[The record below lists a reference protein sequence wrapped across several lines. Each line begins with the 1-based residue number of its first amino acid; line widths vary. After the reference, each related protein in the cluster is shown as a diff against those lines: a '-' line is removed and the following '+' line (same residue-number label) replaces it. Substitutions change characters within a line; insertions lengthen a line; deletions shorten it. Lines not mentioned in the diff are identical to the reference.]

1 MVATQFLLF
10 YLTTINVAAFFLFG
24 IDKWKAKRSQW
35 RIAEAMLLGLAV
47 MGGSLGAWSGMKIWH
62 HKTRHKKFK
71 YGIPFI
77 LLIQVAIVLT
87 MVH

>member
-10 YLTTINVAAFFLFG
+10 YLTTINVATFFLFG

-35 RIAEAMLLGLAV
+35 RIAEATLLGLAV

-77 LLIQVAIVLT
+77 LLIQIVIVLT

>member
-10 YLTTINVAAFFLFG
+10 YLTTINVATFFLFG

-35 RIAEAMLLGLAV
+35 RIAEATLLGLAV
-47 MGGSLGAWSGMKIWH
+47 MGGSLGAWSGMRIWH

-77 LLIQVAIVLT
+77 LLIQIAIVLT

>member
-10 YLTTINVAAFFLFG
+10 YLTTINVATFFLFG

-77 LLIQVAIVLT
+77 LLIQIAIVLT

>member
-10 YLTTINVAAFFLFG
+10 YLTTINVATFFLFG

-35 RIAEAMLLGLAV
+35 RIAEATLLGLAV

-77 LLIQVAIVLT
+77 LLIQIAIVLT

>member
-10 YLTTINVAAFFLFG
+10 YLTTINVATFFLFG

-77 LLIQVAIVLT
+77 LLYRLQ
-87 MVH
+87 

>member
-10 YLTTINVAAFFLFG
+10 YLTTINVATFFLFG

-77 LLIQVAIVLT
+77 LLIQIAIALT

>member
-10 YLTTINVAAFFLFG
+10 YLTTINVATFFLFG

-35 RIAEAMLLGLAV
+35 RIAEATLLGLAV
-47 MGGSLGAWSGMKIWH
+47 MCGSLGAWSGMRIWH

-77 LLIQVAIVLT
+77 LLIQIAIVLT

>member
-10 YLTTINVAAFFLFG
+10 YLTTINVATFFLFG
-24 IDKWKAKRSQW
+24 IDKWKAIRSQW
-35 RIAEAMLLGLAV
+35 RIAEATLLGLAV
-47 MGGSLGAWSGMKIWH
+47 MGGSLGAWSGMRIWH

-77 LLIQVAIVLT
+77 LLIQIAIVLT

>member
-10 YLTTINVAAFFLFG
+10 YLTTINVATFFLFG

-62 HKTRHKKFK
+62 HKSRHKKFK

-77 LLIQVAIVLT
+77 LLIQIAIVLT